1 MFGRAQD
8 AMLGRAQDAMFGRA
22 QEAMFGRAQDA
33 MFGRAQDAMFGR
45 ARDDAVIGDYG
56 DVILSLSKDE
66 LRRLESNRSTANHNL
81 AVALSLAKGDR
92 ANDEQ
97 SEARR

>member
-1 MFGRAQD
+1 
-8 AMLGRAQDAMFGRA
+8 
-22 QEAMFGRAQDA
+22 
-33 MFGRAQDAMFGR
+33 
-45 ARDDAVIGDYG
+45 VIGDYG

>member
-1 MFGRAQD
+1 MFGRAQGTMFGRAQD
-8 AMLGRAQDAMFGRA
+8 DVMLGRA
-22 QEAMFGRAQDA
+22 
-33 MFGRAQDAMFGR
+33 
-45 ARDDAVIGDYG
+45 RDGAVIGDYG

-66 LRRLESNRSTANHNL
+66 LRRLGSNRSTADHNL